1 MERRIRIRRLGDA
14 LDSFRETWKAVE
26 EGKKVER
33 QGGTYFTSL
42 EAARKVLTPRRMQ
55 LLRAIRRE
63 APGSLNRLA
72 QLVGRDLEN
81 VQEDVR
87 ALAAHGLVSLK
98 KDRRVSGRY
107 VTIPRV
113 KFREIEVRIA
123 V

>member
-1 MERRIRIRRLGDA
+1 
-14 LDSFRETWKAVE
+14 
-26 EGKKVER
+26 
-33 QGGTYFTSL
+33 
-42 EAARKVLTPRRMQ
+42 MQ

-98 KDRRVSGRY
+98 KDRSVSGRY
-107 VTIPRV
+107 VTVPRV
-113 KFREIEVRIA
+113 KFREIEVRIE